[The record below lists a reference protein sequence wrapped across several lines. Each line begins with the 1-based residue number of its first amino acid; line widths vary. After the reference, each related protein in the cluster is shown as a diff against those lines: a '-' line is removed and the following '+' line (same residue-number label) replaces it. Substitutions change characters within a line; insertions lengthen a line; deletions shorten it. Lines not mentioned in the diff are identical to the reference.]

1 MIVRRIRLMAA
12 ALVAAVTAMAAC
24 GTRADS
30 PVSVANNE
38 LIGGGDSSLVVI
50 GDGFA
55 FDDDSFTFAGDS
67 FVFAGDS
74 LVFEDDSLV
83 IDNDTL
89 VIEDDRLSPSAG
101 SVVRVGNMRVVPDQ
115 AAAGDT
121 VKLVFDLVIAP
132 ERTFTMT
139 AFVDGVARASETRT
153 GSFDGVFEVVVGT
166 GADLIAVFG
175 AGFHSARLD
184 LRVSD
189 PGSVIVNQGA
199 LFELR

>member
-30 PVSVANNE
+30 PVSVANND
-38 LIGGGDSSLVVI
+38 LIGGGDSSLV
-50 GDGFA
+50 
-55 FDDDSFTFAGDS
+55 
-67 FVFAGDS
+67 
-74 LVFEDDSLV
+74 VFEDDSLV

-166 GADLIAVFG
+166 GADLIAAFG